1 MESYLRK
8 WCVVFVLLGFG
19 FSVANAQ
26 AQAQV
31 PCYFIFGDSLVDNG
45 NNNGLVSFA
54 RANYF
59 PYGIDFG
66 GPTGRFSNGKTTVD
80 EIAEL
85 LGFNNYIPAYNAASG
100 QQILSG
106 VNYASAAAGIR
117 EETGRQLGQRISFS
131 GQVRNYQNTV
141 SQVVQL
147 LGDETRAADY
157 LKRCIY
163 SVGMGSNDYLNNY
176 FMPNFYSS
184 SRQFTPEQYAN
195 DLITRYSTQLNAL
208 YNYGARKF
216 ALIGIGAVGCSP
228 NALARSSDGTTCNN
242 QINSANQIF
251 NSKLRSLVDQLN
263 NNHPDA
269 KFIYINAYDIFQD
282 MIKNPSR
289 FGFTVTNA
297 GCCGIGRNAGQIT
310 CLPGQ
315 RPCRNRNAYVFWD
328 AFHPTEAANVII
340 AKRSFNAQSPS
351 DAYPMDIS
359 RLAQL

>member
-1 MESYLRK
+1 MESYLKK
-8 WCVVFVLLGFG
+8 WCVVFVLLSLG
-19 FSVANAQ
+19 FSVVKSQ
-26 AQAQV
+26 PQAQV

-66 GPTGRFSNGKTTVD
+66 GPTGRFCNGKTTVD

-85 LGFNNYIPAYNAASG
+85 LGFRGNIPAYSDVRG
-100 QQILSG
+100 QQILQG

-131 GQVRNYQNTV
+131 GQVRNYQSTV
-141 SQVVQL
+141 QQVVNL

-163 SVGMGSNDYLNNY
+163 SVGLGSNDYLNNY

-184 SRQFTPEQYAN
+184 SRQFTPEQYAD
-195 DLITRYSTQLNAL
+195 DLISRYRTQLDAL

-216 ALIGIGAVGCSP
+216 SLIGVGAIGCSP
-228 NALARSSDGTTCNN
+228 NALARSGDGRTCNA

-263 NNHPDA
+263 NNHRDA

-282 MIKNPSR
+282 MIRNPSN

-328 AFHPTEAANVII
+328 AFHPTEAANVVI
-340 AKRSFNAQSPS
+340 ARRSFNAQSPN

-359 RLAQL
+359 ALARL